1 MPGRF
6 VLQPGEMLI
15 SFSSRLFQESNVGN
29 SSTQIPREGSSMDMA
44 KLIRFLIDWRDEPAQ
59 DLANSVAEQLPL
71 LDPSS
76 LEPRDRSFVILKNL
90 R

>member
-1 MPGRF
+1 
-6 VLQPGEMLI
+6 
-15 SFSSRLFQESNVGN
+15 
-29 SSTQIPREGSSMDMA
+29 MDMA

>member
-1 MPGRF
+1 
-6 VLQPGEMLI
+6 
-15 SFSSRLFQESNVGN
+15 FQESNVGN
-29 SSTQIPREGSSMDMA
+29 SSTQIPREGSPMDMA

-76 LEPRDRSFVILKNL
+76 LEPHDRSFVILKNL